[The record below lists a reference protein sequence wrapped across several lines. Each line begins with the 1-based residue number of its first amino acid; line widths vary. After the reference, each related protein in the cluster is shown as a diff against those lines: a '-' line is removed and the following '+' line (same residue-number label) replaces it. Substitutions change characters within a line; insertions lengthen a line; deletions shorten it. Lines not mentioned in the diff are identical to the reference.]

1 MYQDVHIMCL
11 STWLTRISMH
21 YFTRIHCIQIITM
34 ALNLNLNLKKCLLD
48 KKQIQAGNN
57 VINDTYR
64 VFYVGRPLQRRW
76 AHRWRKS
83 HPNILRCMNRHRAH
97 EVLTF
102 WEHEFGICNQ
112 NESTPLGNA
121 PSRHTCWLYTKRNY
135 RWKGSTDVDNGI
147 WYFIIF
153 VCIFCLS
160 SIENVSYMLASKAKR
175 PTTTEKL
182 RSSGWLP
189 WSSRWKLPWT
199 STVRAKAVTMTTFP
213 FQWLYRQKRWYR

>member
-1 MYQDVHIMCL
+1 MFESINTQLHKPSASYNVMQYMLWRPLCKHIIWISDIGSCTVNWYLFFDYNGEVRNNQCFVPHTRGWLCKVLTGPHIVRLYTHSRIRGMIKSDMLKAIRFWWCIWKIS
-11 STWLTRISMH
+11 STNT
-21 YFTRIHCIQIITM
+21 TM
-34 ALNLNLNLKKCLLD
+34 NCVNQLIRVRLCLNLNLNLKKCLLD

-83 HPNILRCMNRHRAH
+83 HPNILKCMNRHRAH

-121 PSRHTCWLYTKRNY
+121 PSRHTRGTQLT
-135 RWKGSTDVDNGI
+135 
-147 WYFIIF
+147 
-153 VCIFCLS
+153 
-160 SIENVSYMLASKAKR
+160 
-175 PTTTEKL
+175 
-182 RSSGWLP
+182 
-189 WSSRWKLPWT
+189 
-199 STVRAKAVTMTTFP
+199 
-213 FQWLYRQKRWYR
+213 